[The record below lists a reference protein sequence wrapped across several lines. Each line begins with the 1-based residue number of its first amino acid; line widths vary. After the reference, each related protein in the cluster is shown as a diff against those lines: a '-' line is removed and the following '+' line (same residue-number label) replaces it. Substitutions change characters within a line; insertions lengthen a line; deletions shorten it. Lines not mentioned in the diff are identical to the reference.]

1 MRMVDLIVK
10 KKNGGFHTKDE
21 IDFIV
26 NGFTQGEIPDYQ
38 MSAWLMAVCFCGMG
52 EEETSYLTMAMTNS
66 GDCMDLSDLP
76 GIKVDKHSTGGV
88 GDTTTL
94 VIAPIVA
101 ACGGTVAKMS
111 GRGLGHTGGTLDKLE
126 SIPNMDVEL
135 PADTFKGIVK
145 RIGVCVS
152 GQTGNL
158 VPADK
163 LMYALRDV
171 TGTVNSIP
179 LIASSVMSK
188 KLASGADAIVLDVK
202 TGNGA
207 FMQELEDS
215 KALARTM
222 VQIGAHLGRRII
234 ALITDMDQPLGLAV
248 GNGLEVREAV
258 EVLTGKVKKGEP
270 LYEICM
276 LLAAHMLVIS
286 DLAADEEEG
295 RAKAEEALVS
305 GRGFA
310 KLKEMVSAQGG
321 DPSMLDAPDSLCNVR
336 EKIPVCAEKGG
347 FVASMNAIEIGIAA
361 QLLGAGRAAK
371 NDVIDPAVGLVMHK
385 RVGDPV
391 DAGEAIATLYVND
404 DRRLQEAQKR
414 LLDAVCIQPQK
425 PENRPIVYGVIK

>member
-1 MRMVDLIVK
+1 
-10 KKNGGFHTKDE
+10 
-21 IDFIV
+21 
-26 NGFTQGEIPDYQ
+26 
-38 MSAWLMAVCFCGMG
+38 
-52 EEETSYLTMAMTNS
+52 
-66 GDCMDLSDLP
+66 
-76 GIKVDKHSTGGV
+76 
-88 GDTTTL
+88 
-94 VIAPIVA
+94 VA

-135 PADTFKGIVK
+135 PADTFMEIVK
-145 RIGVCVS
+145 CTGVCVS

-207 FMQELEDS
+207 FMQTLEDS
-215 KALARTM
+215 KTLARTM
-222 VQIGAHLGRRII
+222 VQIGTHLGRRII

-258 EVLTGKVKKGEP
+258 EVLTGKIKKGEP

-286 DLAADEEEG
+286 DLAANEDEG
-295 RAKAEEALVS
+295 RTMAEEALAS
-305 GRGFA
+305 GRAFA
-310 KLKEMVSAQGG
+310 KFREMVAAQGG
-321 DPSMLDAPDSLCNVR
+321 DPSVLDTPDSLCRVR
-336 EKIPVCAEKGG
+336 EKIPVLAEKGG
-347 FVASMNAIEIGIAA
+347 FVASVNSIEIGTAA
-361 QLLGAGRAAK
+361 QLLGAGRATK
-371 NDVIDPAVGLVMHK
+371 DDVIDPAVGLVMHK
-385 RVGDPV
+385 RVGDPIAV
-391 DAGEAIATLYVND
+391 GEPIATLYVND
-404 DRRLQEAQKR
+404 DRRLQEAKAR
-414 LLDAVCIQPQK
+414 LLAAVHIEVFQPEK
-425 PENRPIVYGVIK
+425 RSIIYDVIKPQ